1 MIFTEEQ
8 NTIFQFVENESG
20 HAIIDA
26 VAGAGKTTT
35 IMECAKLVK
44 DRSTILFCAFNS
56 SIASE
61 IAHKFHKLGL
71 NDVNVKTIHAL
82 GRQIL
87 LDNNDTGLPITLEEN
102 KYAVLLKSDDVLK
115 KLRPN
120 YEKIHRINGF
130 RQNQFVDRR
139 KIANDNL
146 SFLIDAKLLE
156 INQKYRSTLSIENFI
171 AFEELIKH
179 FGIFTSIEVK
189 QDHFKEELKCYFEC
203 HKILL
208 EAGNELSK
216 RSMIIDF
223 TDMLYLPYIWNLQPA
238 KKFEFLFIDE
248 CQDLSKSQFAVVAKY
263 GKKDGRI
270 LAVGDPSQSIYG
282 FTGADINSFNRVKNY
297 TQARQ
302 LSLTTCFR
310 CPQQV
315 VQLAKEI
322 REDII
327 GNKEEQGLIHHCFS
341 EEVVNL
347 AKAGDLIISR
357 LRAPIVLLVFSF
369 IDKNIRVHIHR
380 DEVKDIINEIR
391 SIFKQEELNASI
403 SKLPKGFL
411 TLRKEVARRWDYII
425 QKNAKK
431 IKDSAERK
439 LYIINENKYLEQKLE
454 FLHKKY
460 ELWKEDCDTINQIVK
475 IIKDYISATSNAIKL
490 STIHRAKGLEN
501 DRVFILNYDEL
512 PFTRLNQ
519 KDWERT
525 QELNLK
531 YVAITRALKE
541 LFLIENKK
549 IEVCESEESLFD
561 NLPFDCNKI
570 IS

>member
-8 NTIFQFVENESG
+8 KKIFHFVENENG

-61 IAHKFHKLGL
+61 IAHKFHNLGL

-87 LDNNDTGLPITLEEN
+87 LDNNNTGLNITLEEN
-102 KYAVLLKSDDVLK
+102 KYAVLLKSDDIRK
-115 KLRPN
+115 KLRPY
-120 YEKIHRINGF
+120 YEKIHRINNYRLGEI
-130 RQNQFVDRR
+130 VSR
-139 KIANDNL
+139 KKFNAENFT
-146 SFLIDAKLLE
+146 FLIDAKLLE
-156 INQKYRSTLSIENFI
+156 INQKVRSTLTIDNFL
-171 AFEELIKH
+171 AFEELINH
-179 FGIFTSIEVK
+179 FGIFTAIEAK

-203 HKILL
+203 HKLL
-208 EAGNELSK
+208 LDAGNDLAE
-216 RSMIIDF
+216 RTMIIDF
-223 TDMLYLPYIWNLQPA
+223 TDMLYLPYLWNQQPA

-282 FTGADINSFNRVKNY
+282 FTGADINSFNRVKEY
-297 TQARQ
+297 TKARQ
-302 LSLTTCFR
+302 LSLTSCFR

-315 VQLAKEI
+315 VQLAQQI
-322 REDII
+322 RKDMV
-327 GNKEEQGLIHHCFS
+327 GNKEEQGIIHNSHF
-341 EEVVNL
+341 EEVVEL
-347 AKAGDLIISR
+347 AQPGDLIISR
-357 LRAPIVLLVFSF
+357 LRAPIVILVFKF

-391 SIFKQEELNASI
+391 SIFKQEELNLSI
-403 SKLPKGFL
+403 SKLPKGFISL
-411 TLRKEVARRWDYII
+411 KQEVAGRWDYII
-425 QKNAKK
+425 KKNAKK
-431 IKDSAERK
+431 ISDTAERSI
-439 LYIINENKYLEQKLE
+439 YIINEKKYLDQKLE
-454 FLHKKY
+454 FLHKIY
-460 ELWKEDCDTINQIVK
+460 ELWKEDCDTINQIAK
-475 IIKDYISATSNAIKL
+475 IIKDFITATSEAIKL

-501 DRVFILNYDEL
+501 DRVFIINYDEL

-541 LFLIENKK
+541 LFLISNKK
-549 IEVCESEESLFD
+549 IEVLESEESLFD
-561 NLPFDCNKI
+561 NLPFYCNKI
-570 IS
+570 TS